1 LAITRDEVLKLET
14 KFTGIDGF
22 DEILGGGIT
31 SPSTILIAGNT
42 GSGRTILGVQSLCEA
57 ARNGEKVLYICIT
70 TQSENS
76 IRESLSEYSFYEEAL
91 NVHIFNVS
99 SVERD
104 PLTMLVELGNIV
116 NSIKPDRI
124 LIDPIT
130 PIGFGFPEA
139 ERRRFIYS
147 LNSAIVEWNAVV
159 YLTGTMSK
167 SDVCR
172 SVISDVADGIV
183 HLSQEIQRRG
193 SKRMITII
201 KMNRPNYIDGEHSFS
216 INSNGVTIYPRIT
229 APVVEETAQIN
240 RISAG
245 IPRFDEL
252 SRGGLFEL
260 SATLIAGNTGTGKT
274 LFGLNF
280 VVEGAKNGEPG
291 IISTFEDS
299 PAELRRYASS
309 LGLELEELEKQG
321 LIRIIYTPPS
331 EINACRHTIELRNY
345 IQEMGAKRVLLDD
358 ISGFDYV
365 FDTQIA
371 KREHIANL
379 IRLFKNMSVT
389 SMFIS
394 GNMAAGSNILQTEI
408 PVSSLADVLILLKHM
423 DIGKEIRKTMSIL
436 KMHGSDH
443 EKHLISYDISS
454 EGIIIGEFLKD
465 I

>member
-1 LAITRDEVLKLET
+1 MET

-31 SPSTILIAGNT
+31 APSTILIAGNA

-57 ARNGEKVLYICIT
+57 AHNGEKVLYICIT

-76 IRESLSEYSFYEEAL
+76 IREALSEYSFYQESL
-91 NVHIFNVS
+91 SIHIFNVS

-147 LNSAIVEWNAVV
+147 LNSAIVEWNAIV

-172 SVISDVADGIV
+172 SVISDVTDGIV
-183 HLSQEIQRRG
+183 YLSQEIQRRG

-201 KMNRPNYIDGEHSFS
+201 KMNRPNYLDGEHTFS
-216 INSNGVTIYPRIT
+216 ITGNGIAIYPRIT
-229 APVVEETAQIN
+229 APVIEEPEKVN

-245 IPRFDEL
+245 IPKFDEL

-260 SATLIAGNTGTGKT
+260 SSALIAGNTGTGKT
-274 LFGLNF
+274 LFGLSF
-280 VVEGAKNGEPG
+280 IVEGARNGEPG

-299 PAELRRYASS
+299 PAELRRYAAS

-321 LIRIIYTPPS
+321 LVQIIYTPPS
-331 EINACRHTIELRNY
+331 EINACRHTIELRNL

-365 FDTQIA
+365 FDTQVA
-371 KREHIANL
+371 KREHVANL
-379 IRLFKNMSVT
+379 IRLFKNMGAT

-394 GNMAAGSNILQTEI
+394 GNMAAGSNMLQTEI
-408 PVSSLADVLILLKHM
+408 PVSSLADVLILLRHI

-443 EKHLISYDISS
+443 EKHLISYDITSN
-454 EGIIIGEFLKD
+454 GISIGEFLKD
-465 I
+465 M